1 MKAWILAMRPKTL
14 PAAVV
19 PVWVGCVLGWK
30 LTGTFSLTLAL
41 CTLFG
46 AIFIQIATNLF
57 NDAIDDRKGADTA
70 ERLGPQRVTASGML
84 PRGAVYAGGA
94 LFLAAAAGCGVPMIM
109 ERGWVMLVIG
119 LVSFYL
125 AYGYTGGPFPLAY
138 LGLGE
143 LFVVLFYG

>member
-46 AIFIQIATNLF
+46 AIF
-57 NDAIDDRKGADTA
+57 
-70 ERLGPQRVTASGML
+70 
-84 PRGAVYAGGA
+84 
-94 LFLAAAAGCGVPMIM
+94 
-109 ERGWVMLVIG
+109 
-119 LVSFYL
+119 
-125 AYGYTGGPFPLAY
+125 
-138 LGLGE
+138 
-143 LFVVLFYG
+143 FVVVSLYCVWRSLNWVLQGHEDPS